1 MEYTKKQMTI
11 IEAAERLFAVKGFEG
26 ASVRDIAH
34 EANTN
39 VSMISY
45 YFGSKE
51 KLMEAVFDNRM
62 EGSRAQLEALYQNPD
77 LNAFGKI
84 NQLIDT
90 YVLKLMNQPHFN
102 KIWMREQVESVTCLI
117 SDKIIAVRD
126 RNYAVIT
133 QIVKDGQESGEF
145 KHGVDGSLMMALL
158 IGTTNQVLANI
169 GHYKRTHAMESM
181 PEDEFRKHLQE
192 TLTSYLKTVFKAL
205 LTYEA

>member
-11 IEAAERLFAVKGFEG
+11 IQAAERLFAVKGFEG

-51 KLMEAVFDNRM
+51 KLMEAVFDTRM
-62 EGSRAQLEALYQNPD
+62 EGSRAQLEALYNNAE

-84 NQLIDT
+84 NGLIDA
-90 YVLKLMNQPHFN
+90 YVLKLTNQPHFN
-102 KIWMREQVESVTCLI
+102 KIWMREQVESQTCII
-117 SDKIIAVRD
+117 SDKITAVRD
-126 RNYAVIT
+126 RNYAVLG
-133 QIVKDGQESGEF
+133 QIVREGQDTGEF
-145 KHGVDGSLMMALL
+145 KREVDASLMMALL
-158 IGTTNQVLANI
+158 VGTTNQVLANSS
-169 GHYKRTHAMESM
+169 HYKRVHGLEAMS
-181 PEDEFRKHLQE
+181 EDEFRNHIQE